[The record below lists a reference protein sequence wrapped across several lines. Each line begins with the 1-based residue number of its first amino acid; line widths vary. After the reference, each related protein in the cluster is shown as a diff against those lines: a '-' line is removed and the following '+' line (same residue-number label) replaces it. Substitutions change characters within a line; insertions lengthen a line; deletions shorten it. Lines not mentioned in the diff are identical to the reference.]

1 MKRTYFVTGGAGFI
15 GSNYIHYMFEKY
27 GDSIQIINADKLTYA
42 GRLENLAEVEDH
54 VKAIDLVQ
62 EQGRLFETYNI
73 GGYNEKTNLEI
84 VNTILEVLREA
95 LEENAPRKRFINDSL
110 IQYVE
115 DRKGHDRRY
124 AINADKIRRETGWMP
139 ETSFEEGIRKT
150 VRWYL
155 ENEKCVK
162 Y

>member
-1 MKRTYFVTGGAGFI
+1 M
-15 GSNYIHYMFEKY
+15 
-27 GDSIQIINADKLTYA
+27 
-42 GRLENLAEVEDH
+42 
-54 VKAIDLVQ
+54 KAIDLVQ

-73 GGYNEKTNLEI
+73 GGRNEKTNLEI
-84 VNTILEVLREA
+84 VNTILEVLREV
-95 LEENAPRKRFINDSL
+95 LEENDPRKRFINDRL

-155 ENEKCVK
+155 AHAAWSKCEENI
-162 Y
+162 